1 MRPTERGEGEGTP
14 SPLPSP
20 PLARGRGKA
29 NPLAPRSGERVAN
42 AARRV
47 RGRRSWPRPCVPR
60 SGERVASA
68 ASRVRGH
75 EVPAPTVRPVE
86 QGERKAPPHPYPLPR
101 RCGGEG
107 KQPHLAPTGA
117 GAREA
122 NPLAPRSGERVASAA
137 SRVRGQRC
145 RPRPCVLES
154 GDKGRHP
161 LTLTLSPAGA
171 GAREANPTSAPLV
184 RGRGK
189 ANPLAPRSGE
199 RVANAAS
206 RVRGRRSWPRPCVP
220 RSGEREKAP
229 PHPYP
234 LPRWR
239 GGEGASAE
247 MYRPASRVR
256 GQRYWPQ
263 PPR

>member
-1 MRPTERGEGEGTP
+1 VRPTERGEGEGTP

-145 RPRPCVLES
+145 RPRPCV
-154 GDKGRHP
+154 
-161 LTLTLSPAGA
+161 
-171 GAREANPTSAPLV
+171 
-184 RGRGK
+184 
-189 ANPLAPRSGE
+189 PRSE
-199 RVANAAS
+199 
-206 RVRGRRSWPRPCVP
+206 GR
-220 RSGEREKAP
+220 EEAP

-234 LPRWR
+234 LPRWC
-239 GGEGASAE
+239 GGEGSN
-247 MYRPASRVR
+247 PTSPPLVR
-256 GQRYWPQ
+256 GRGKLTPPLPRWCGGEGKQTPSPRGAGRGWRTQRAG
-263 PPR
+263 